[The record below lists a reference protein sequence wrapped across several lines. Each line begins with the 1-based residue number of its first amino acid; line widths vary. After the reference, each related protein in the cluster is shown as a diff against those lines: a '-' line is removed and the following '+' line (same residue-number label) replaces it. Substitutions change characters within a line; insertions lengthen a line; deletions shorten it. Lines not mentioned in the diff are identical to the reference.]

1 MAVGIRWSLKLVSLT
16 VAIAICGLFST
27 RVSWLKCGITGNV
40 GNNEWRWSVRYKVI
54 FLDRDNIDICLKA
67 KELLKI

>member
-40 GNNEWRWSVRYKVI
+40 GNNEWRWMRAIQGDLS
-54 FLDRDNIDICLKA
+54 
-67 KELLKI
+67 

>member
-1 MAVGIRWSLKLVSLT
+1 MWVIMSGGG
-16 VAIAICGLFST
+16 C
-27 RVSWLKCGITGNV
+27 
-40 GNNEWRWSVRYKVI
+40 VRYKVI